1 METAIPRILAPELL
15 RRRCIRPR
23 SDRRRDLVWINVAK
37 NPTVEWVARQIAE
50 AFFGGAHLRWILRS
64 SARYCN
70 DIRTHRSLAKDA
82 PVSRPVHRTGRI
94 KSLPILGGLHHH
106 SMPGF
111 EFSVHTRAMRGRR
124 RSRSW
129 IIIER
134 RAAMAKKLPPVHPG
148 EILREEFLRP

>member
-50 AFFGGAHLRWILRS
+50 AFFGEAHLRRILRS

-82 PVSRPVHRTGRI
+82 PVTLVRFIGPDASNRSPSSADSITT
-94 KSLPILGGLHHH
+94 LCPGLSFRYTH
-106 SMPGF
+106 
-111 EFSVHTRAMRGRR
+111 EQ
-124 RSRSW
+124 
-129 IIIER
+129 
-134 RAAMAKKLPPVHPG
+134 
-148 EILREEFLRP
+148 